1 MNRPI
6 DTLFYQWVANEDDR
20 RIPTVIEDIEEM
32 DDIDKIDALLI
43 EYANGVA
50 NVIEAE
56 VASRVIVDQKVQEVN
71 NDPELAE
78 ADQELVAQAIYESD
92 AVQEISEAV
101 EAAKHELDLLHASMV
116 KVFARE
122 V

>member
-56 VASRVIVDQKVQEVN
+56 VASRVIIDQKVQEVN